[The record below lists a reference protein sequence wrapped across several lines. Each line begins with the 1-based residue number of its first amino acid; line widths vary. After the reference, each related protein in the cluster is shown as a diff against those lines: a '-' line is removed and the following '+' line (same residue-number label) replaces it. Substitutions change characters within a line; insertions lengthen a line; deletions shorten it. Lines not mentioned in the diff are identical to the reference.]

1 MTRSTKRLAVLVAVI
16 LLTPAVV
23 LAGVF
28 SWQMYQ
34 HAAGPRTI
42 APKVLV
48 PEWDGP
54 GALPK
59 EQGPPAPDQ
68 KPD

>member
-1 MTRSTKRLAVLVAVI
+1 MTRSTKRLAALIAVI

-34 HAAGPRTI
+34 HRAGPRTI
-42 APKVLV
+42 APKELV

-54 GALPK
+54 GALPREERGK
-59 EQGPPAPDQ
+59 E
-68 KPD
+68 